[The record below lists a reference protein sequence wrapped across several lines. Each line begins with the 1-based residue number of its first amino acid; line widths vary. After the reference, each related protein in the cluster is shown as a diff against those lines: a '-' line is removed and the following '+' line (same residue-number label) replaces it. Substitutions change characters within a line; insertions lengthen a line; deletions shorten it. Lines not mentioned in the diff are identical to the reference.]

1 MQIESYFTPP
11 TLAGQKLIPP
21 EWRVFCFA
29 TQGLS
34 CEEIADELLVTAGAV
49 HSLLRSVYRK
59 CGVRNRAELLSVLL
73 RQERKARER
82 EARERE
88 AREREARER
97 EAQELLVT
105 GIAIAGEVA

>member
-1 MQIESYFTPP
+1 
-11 TLAGQKLIPP
+11 
-21 EWRVFCFA
+21 
-29 TQGLS
+29 LS

-97 EAQELLVT
+97 EAREREAQELLVT